1 MQKLGLTMWA
11 KVKHWLFVNQQAQ
24 IDDIGS
30 SEMLIDYLKEF
41 PIPTALLPTR
51 LRALLE
57 PVGDDPAQRVE
68 VTAFRD
74 RNQHDPNSEA
84 VHMTMATV
92 PEDALASLGVLD
104 EAGDGVVAF
113 SVPDIE
119 NRSGL
124 TAFAPSISGHEYI
137 VASWGNGSFYSYAL
151 AEKVWMA
158 LGLSSRTLGG
168 AQQRIIYDDLSLP
181 EFAIAEGEIST
192 QYYYSAQRS
201 VQWTMSNEYLRRYL
215 WMRGAHGVRVFF
227 YEALLPESPELR
239 SLMADQTHVEL
250 APEGGWFRLNIQEF
264 NGGLLIQVWASVAAV
279 APELCSEQTA
289 DGLIWPGAKEPMTR
303 KKANAL
309 VRLDPVYLDDRFLE
323 RYEQSSFFDT
333 RPVNVYGQWHCSPS
347 YLGQWSFTDCVRVGR
362 NLIRVSMRELYKPKP
377 DREIVHAH
385 AFALD
390 PSQVTGFDLAEE
402 HIVAKIGRF
411 VAQLLELGK
420 SLSALCGVLDIQA
433 TAEEVV
439 GLCRVELGK
448 NGWLHYPE
456 LSRLAQVAPLSMTEQ
471 AFLSRCKSIHELWQR
486 IPNGLL
492 RNLLVQAGHT
502 RKDLKDLGSLKLMQ
516 ALCNVLERLNSDGEQ
531 VDAFGSDP
539 QPNDLTDRNPAL
551 AALFVNNDLRIADA
565 HDSGGVLIR
574 LEALGFDTAGLNQ
587 GYGRALDHVL
597 DGIIEGFA
605 HLNSEL
611 RRLLQL

>member
-1 MQKLGLTMWA
+1 
-11 KVKHWLFVNQQAQ
+11 
-24 IDDIGS
+24 
-30 SEMLIDYLKEF
+30 MLIDYLEEF
-41 PIPTALLPTR
+41 PIPTAALPTR

-57 PVGDDPAQRVE
+57 PIGDNPALKVE
-68 VTAFRD
+68 VATRWD
-74 RNQHDPNSEA
+74 KDQYGPNREY
-84 VHMTMATV
+84 VHMIMAAV
-92 PEDALASLGVLD
+92 PEEALPSLGVLD
-104 EAGDGVVAF
+104 EAANGVVAF

-119 NRSGL
+119 NRGGL
-124 TAFAPSISGHEYI
+124 TEFTPSVSGHEYI
-137 VASWGNGSFYSYAL
+137 VASWGNGSFYSYTL

-215 WMRGAHGVRVFF
+215 WMQGAHGVRVFF
-227 YEALLPESPELR
+227 YEALLPDCSEVR
-239 SLMADQTHVEL
+239 SLMAGQTHVEL
-250 APEGGWFRLNIQEF
+250 APEGGWYRLDLREF
-264 NGGLLIQVWASVAAV
+264 DGGLLIQVWASVDAV
-279 APELCSEQTA
+279 TPELCPEQTA
-289 DGLIWPGAKEPMTR
+289 NGLIWPGAKEPMTH

-323 RYEQSSFFDT
+323 RYEQSSLFDT
-333 RPVNVYGQWHCSPS
+333 RPVNVYGHWHCSPS

-362 NLIRVSMRELYKPKP
+362 NLIRVPMRELYKPKP

-402 HIVAKIGRF
+402 HIVTKIDRF
-411 VAQLLELGK
+411 VAQLLELGN

-433 TAEEVV
+433 TSEEVV

-565 HDSGGVLIR
+565 HDSGGVLTR